1 MICILLK
8 INVFIV
14 GIRLGNFVTMITN
27 YFRTAV
33 RSLWKNKVYSF
44 LNIFGL
50 MTGIACAG
58 IIFLWVEDEV
68 QYNSMHEKKDRLYAV
83 LQHWQY
89 DGYKRTFWSTPALM
103 GPAIKAEF
111 PGVANTCRTTE
122 GTVSAMFNNGSTA
135 YYSAGMYADSTLFS
149 MFTFPFVEGD
159 ARTAFTQPY
168 SLVITERAAR
178 KFFGQSANVTGKLLK
193 MDNQQEYMV
202 TGVLKDLPQNS
213 TLHFEWLAPFQIYFN
228 ENKGLAS
235 WDANAINN
243 FVEVVPGTDVA
254 ALNRQLAGYVKEK
267 FPKSVI
273 TPFLFPMNDWR
284 LRGEFVDG
292 KQTGGRIGYVRLFT
306 VIGWIIIFIAC
317 INFMNLAT
325 ARSEKR
331 SKEVGV
337 RKVLGAGKGK
347 LVVQFIGEAMMM
359 SFMATL
365 LAMLL
370 ISLLLP
376 AFNAMVGK
384 QLVLGLQH
392 PLHWAAL
399 LAIAIVTGLIAG
411 SYPSLYLSSFN
422 PVAVLKGIKMP
433 GGSAAFIRK
442 GLVTVQF
449 TVSIV
454 LIISTIIIYQQI
466 EHVKNRKL
474 GYNKDKLLEMDI
486 TGKMGKDFAAIRQ
499 DLLNTGLIENV
510 ALSDHATI
518 YGGNNTNAY
527 RWPGSP
533 ESGYLI
539 SNRCITPEFF
549 ATSGMELKEGRD
561 FLPGATV
568 DSFSV
573 VITETLSRLMG
584 AEGSIGRNLL
594 IPDNAEV
601 NYRPYRIVGIV
612 KDYVYGDIYGK
623 PDPVVFFKRDEDPR
637 VMYVRMAANADPER
651 AVKGIEQV
659 MLKDNPGY
667 PFAFRFV
674 DEQFN
679 AMFSS
684 EQLIGRLSRIFASL
698 AIIISCLGLF
708 GLAAYTAER
717 RTKEIGIRKVLGAS
731 VSGIAQLLSVE
742 FLKLVL
748 LSAVIAFPLA
758 WGIMAYWLDQF
769 AYHTAIHWWVFILA
783 GAMAVLIA
791 LATIGYQAVRT
802 AMRNPVRSLQAV

>member
-1 MICILLK
+1 
-8 INVFIV
+8 
-14 GIRLGNFVTMITN
+14 MITN
-27 YFRTAV
+27 YIRTAV
-33 RSLWKNKVYSF
+33 RSLWKNKAYSF

-68 QYNSMHEKKDRLYAV
+68 QYDSMHEKKDRLYAV

-103 GPAIKAEF
+103 GPAIQAEF
-111 PGVANTCRTTE
+111 TGVARTCRTTE
-122 GTVSAMFNNGSTA
+122 GAVSAMFNNGQTA

-159 ARTAFTQPY
+159 AQTAFTQPN
-168 SLVITERAAR
+168 SLVLTETAAR
-178 KFFGQSANVTGKLLK
+178 KFFGQTTNLRGRLLK

-213 TLHFEWLAPFQIYFN
+213 TLRFEWLAPFQTYLN
-228 ENKGLAS
+228 AHKALAS
-235 WDANAINN
+235 WDNNSVNN
-243 FVEVVPGTDVA
+243 FVELVPGTDVA

-267 FPKSVI
+267 FPKAISS
-273 TPFLFPMNDWR
+273 PFLFPMHDWR
-284 LRGEFVDG
+284 LRNEFTDG

-337 RKVLGAGKGK
+337 RKVLGAGKGR
-347 LVVQFIGEAMMM
+347 LVIQFIGEAMLM
-359 SFMATL
+359 SL
-365 LAMLL
+365 LAAVLAVV
-370 ISLLLP
+370 IICLLLP

-384 QLVLGLQH
+384 QIEPGLQH
-392 PLHWAAL
+392 PAHWAAL
-399 LAIAIVTGLIAG
+399 LSIALVTGVVAG

-422 PVAVLKGIKMP
+422 PVKVLKGIKTP

-454 LIISTIIIYQQI
+454 LIVSTIIIYQQI
-466 EHVKNRKL
+466 EHVKHRKL
-474 GYNKDKLLEMDI
+474 GYNKDNLLEMDV
-486 TGKMGKDFAAIRQ
+486 TGRMGQDFAAIRQ

-518 YGGNNTNAY
+518 YGGNNTNAF

-533 ESGYLI
+533 ESGFLI
-539 SNRCITPEFF
+539 SNRCVTPGFF
-549 ATSGMELKEGRD
+549 ATSGMELTQGRD
-561 FLPGATV
+561 FQSGATV

-573 VITETLSRLMG
+573 VITESLSRLMG

-594 IPDNAEV
+594 IPDDEEN
-601 NYRPYRIVGIV
+601 NYRPYRIVGVV
-612 KDYVYGDIYGK
+612 KDYVYGNIYGK
-623 PDPVVFFKRDEDPR
+623 PDPVAFFKRDNDPR
-637 VMYVRMAANADPER
+637 VMYVRIAAKADPEL

-659 MLKDNPGY
+659 MAKDNPGY

-684 EQLIGRLSRIFASL
+684 EQLIGRLSRVFASL

-731 VSGIAQLLSVE
+731 VAGIARLLSVE

-758 WGIMAYWLDQF
+758 WGLMAYWLGQF
-769 AYHTAIHWWVFILA
+769 SYRTAIHWWVFILA
-783 GAMAVLIA
+783 GGMAVVIA
-791 LATIGYQAVRT
+791 LATVSYQAVRT
-802 AMRNPVRSLQAV
+802 AMRNPVKSLQTM

>member
-1 MICILLK
+1 
-8 INVFIV
+8 
-14 GIRLGNFVTMITN
+14 MITN
-27 YFRTAV
+27 YIRTAV

-68 QYNSMHEKKDRLYAV
+68 QYNSMHEKKDRLYVV

-111 PGVANTCRTTE
+111 PGVANICRTTE
-122 GTVSAMFNNGSTA
+122 EPVSAMFNNGSTA
-135 YYSAGMYADSTLFS
+135 YYASGMYADSSLFS

-159 ARTAFTQPY
+159 VRTAFSQPY
-168 SLVITERAAR
+168 SLVITERTAR
-178 KFFGQSANVTGKLLK
+178 KFFGQTTNVTGKMLK
-193 MDNQQEYMV
+193 MDNKQEYMV

-213 TLHFEWLAPFQIYFN
+213 TLRFEWLAPFQTYFN
-228 ENKGLAS
+228 QNKWLTS
-235 WDANAINN
+235 WDANAVNN
-243 FVEVVPGTDVA
+243 FVEMVPGTDVA
-254 ALNRQLAGYVKEK
+254 AFNRQLAAYVKAK
-267 FPKSVI
+267 FSRAVT
-273 TPFLFPMNDWR
+273 TPFLFSMNDWR
-284 LRGEFVDG
+284 LRGDFVDG
-292 KQTGGRIGYVRLFT
+292 KPAGGRIGYVRLFT
-306 VIGWIIIFIAC
+306 IIGWIIIFIAC

-337 RKVLGAGKGK
+337 RKVLGAGKGR
-347 LVVQFIGEAMMM
+347 LIVQFIGEAMMM
-359 SFMATL
+359 SFVATL
-365 LAMLL
+365 LAVVI

-384 QLVLGLQH
+384 EMVLGLQH
-392 PLHWAAL
+392 PSHWAAL
-399 LAIAIVTGLIAG
+399 LAIAAVTGLVAG

-466 EHVKNRKL
+466 EHVKSRKL
-474 GYNKDKLLEMDI
+474 GYNKDKLLEMNV
-486 TGKMGKDFAAIRQ
+486 TGRMGHDFAAIRQ
-499 DLLNTGLIENV
+499 DLLNTGLIEN
-510 ALSDHATI
+510 AAMSDHVTI
-518 YGGNNTNAY
+518 EGGNNTNAF
-527 RWPGSP
+527 RWAGS
-533 ESGYLI
+533 SDKGILI
-539 SNRCITPEFF
+539 SNRSVTPAFF

-573 VITETLSRLMG
+573 VITESLSRIMG
-584 AEGSIGRNLL
+584 AEGNIGRNLL
-594 IPDNAEV
+594 IPDEGEV
-601 NYRPYRIVGIV
+601 NYYPYRIVGIV
-612 KDYVYGDIYGK
+612 KDYVYGDMYGK
-623 PDPVVFFKRDEDPR
+623 PDPVAFFKRDNGPR
-637 VMYVRMAANADPER
+637 VMYIRVAANADPEQ
-651 AVKGIEQV
+651 AVKSIEQV
-659 MLKDNPGY
+659 MSKDNPGY

-684 EQLIGRLSRIFASL
+684 EQLIGRLSRVFASL

-731 VSGIAQLLSVE
+731 VAGIARLLSME

-748 LSAVIAFPLA
+748 LSAVIAFPLS
-758 WGIMAYWLDQF
+758 WGIMARWLDQF
-769 AYHTAIHWWVFILA
+769 SYRTAIHWWVFILA
-783 GAMAVLIA
+783 GGIAVLIA
-791 LATIGYQAVRT
+791 LVTIGYQAIKT
-802 AMRNPVRSLQAV
+802 ATQNPVRSLQAE

>member
-1 MICILLK
+1 
-8 INVFIV
+8 
-14 GIRLGNFVTMITN
+14 MITN
-27 YFRTAV
+27 YIRTAV

-68 QYNSMHEKKDRLYAV
+68 QYDNMHQKKDRLYAV

-103 GPAIKAEF
+103 GPAIQAEL
-111 PGVANTCRTTE
+111 PGVARTCRTTE
-122 GTVSAMFNNGSTA
+122 GTKSAMFNNGQTA
-135 YYSAGMYADSTLFS
+135 YYSSGMYADSTLFS
-149 MFTFPFVEGD
+149 MFTFPFVEGN
-159 ARTAFTQPY
+159 AQTAFTQPY
-168 SLVITERAAR
+168 SLVITETAAR
-178 KFFGQSANVTGKLLK
+178 KFFGQTTNVSGKLLK

-213 TLHFEWLAPFQIYFN
+213 TFRFEWLAPFQTYFHQ
-228 ENKGLAS
+228 NKWLAS
-235 WDANAINN
+235 WDANAVNN
-243 FVEVVPGTDVA
+243 FVELVPGADVA

-267 FPKSVI
+267 FPKAISS
-273 TPFLFPMNDWR
+273 PFLFPMKDWR
-284 LRGEFVDG
+284 LRAEFTDG
-292 KQTGGRIGYVRLFT
+292 KQSGGRIGYVRLFT

-337 RKVLGAGKGK
+337 RKVLGAGKGR
-347 LVVQFIGEAMMM
+347 LVVQFIGEAMLM
-359 SFMATL
+359 SFFATIMA
-365 LAMLL
+365 AGI

-376 AFNAMVGK
+376 AFNAMVDK
-384 QLVLGLQH
+384 QIVLGLQH

-399 LAIAIVTGLIAG
+399 LAIAVVTGLVAG

-449 TVSIV
+449 TISIV

-466 EHVKNRKL
+466 EHVKHRKL
-474 GYNKDKLLEMDI
+474 GYNKDNLLEMNVA
-486 TGKMGKDFAAIRQ
+486 GRMGQDFAAIRQ
-499 DLLNTGLIENV
+499 DLLSTGLIENV

-518 YGGNNTNAY
+518 SGGNNTNAF

-533 ESGYLI
+533 ESGFLI
-539 SNRCITPEFF
+539 SNRSVTPGFF
-549 ATSGMELKEGRD
+549 STSGMELSQGRD
-561 FLPGATV
+561 FLPGTAV

-573 VITETLSRLMG
+573 VITESLSRLMG

-594 IPDNAEV
+594 IPDDEEN

-612 KDYVYGDIYGK
+612 KDYVYGNVYGK
-623 PDPVVFFKRDEDPR
+623 PDPVAFFKRDNDPR
-637 VMYVRMAANADPER
+637 MMYIRIAAKADPEQ

-659 MLKDNPGY
+659 MAKDNPGY

-684 EQLIGRLSRIFASL
+684 EQLIGRLSRVFASL

-731 VSGIAQLLSVE
+731 VAGIARLLSAE

-748 LSAVIAFPLA
+748 LSAVIAFPLS

-769 AYHTAIHWWVFILA
+769 SYRTEIHWWVFVLA
-783 GAMAVLIA
+783 GGMAVVIA
-791 LATIGYQAVRT
+791 LATVSYQAVRT
-802 AMRNPVRSLQAV
+802 GMKNPVKSLQTV

>member
-1 MICILLK
+1 
-8 INVFIV
+8 
-14 GIRLGNFVTMITN
+14 MITN
-27 YFRTAV
+27 YIRTAV

-68 QYNSMHEKKDRLYAV
+68 QYDSMHEKKDRLYAV

-103 GPAIKAEF
+103 GPAIQAEF
-111 PGVANTCRTTE
+111 PGVARTCRTTE
-122 GTVSAMFNNGSTA
+122 GEVSAMFSNGQTA
-135 YYSAGMYADSTLFS
+135 YYSSGMYADSTLFS

-159 ARTAFTQPY
+159 AQSAFTQPN
-168 SLVITERAAR
+168 SLVITETAAR
-178 KFFGQSANVTGKLLK
+178 KFFGQTANVRGKLLK

-213 TLHFEWLAPFQIYFN
+213 TLRFEWLAPFQTYLN
-228 ENKGLAS
+228 AHKALAS
-235 WDANAINN
+235 WDANAINS
-243 FVEVVPGTDVA
+243 FVELVPGADVA

-267 FPKSVI
+267 FPKAICS
-273 TPFLFPMNDWR
+273 PFLFSMNDWR
-284 LRGEFVDG
+284 LRNEFTDG
-292 KQTGGRIGYVRLFT
+292 RQTGGRIGYVRLFT

-337 RKVLGAGKGK
+337 RKVLGAGKGR
-347 LVVQFIGEAMMM
+347 LVIQFIGEAMLM
-359 SFMATL
+359 SL
-365 LAMLL
+365 LAAVLAVAV

-384 QLVLGLQH
+384 QIGLGLQH
-392 PLHWAAL
+392 PAHWVAL
-399 LAIAIVTGLIAG
+399 LAIALVTGLVAG

-422 PVAVLKGIKMP
+422 PVKVLKGIKTP

-454 LIISTIIIYQQI
+454 LIVSTIIIYQQI
-466 EHVKNRKL
+466 EHVKQRKL
-474 GYNKDKLLEMDI
+474 GYNKDNLLEMDV
-486 TGKMGKDFAAIRQ
+486 TGRMGQDFAAIRQ

-518 YGGNNTNAY
+518 YGGNNTNAF

-533 ESGYLI
+533 ENGFLI
-539 SNRCITPEFF
+539 SHRSVTPGFF
-549 ATSGMELKEGRD
+549 FTSGMELTQGRD
-561 FLPGATV
+561 FLSGAAV

-573 VITETLSRLMG
+573 VITESLSRLMG

-594 IPDNAEV
+594 IPDDEEN

-612 KDYVYGDIYGK
+612 KDYVYGNMYGK
-623 PDPVVFFKRDEDPR
+623 PDPVAFFKRDNDPR
-637 VMYVRMAANADPER
+637 MMYVRIAAKADPEQ

-659 MLKDNPGY
+659 MAKDNPGY

-684 EQLIGRLSRIFASL
+684 EQMIGRLSRVFASL
-698 AIIISCLGLF
+698 AIVISCLGLF

-731 VSGIAQLLSVE
+731 VAGIARLLSVE
-742 FLKLVL
+742 FLKLVM

-769 AYHTAIHWWVFILA
+769 SYRTAIHWWVFVLA
-783 GAMAVLIA
+783 GGMAVVIA
-791 LATIGYQAVRT
+791 LATVSYQAVRT
-802 AMRNPVRSLQAV
+802 AMRNPVKSLQTM

>member
-1 MICILLK
+1 
-8 INVFIV
+8 
-14 GIRLGNFVTMITN
+14 MITN
-27 YFRTAV
+27 YIRTAV

-68 QYNSMHEKKDRLYAV
+68 QYDSMHEKKDRLYAI

-103 GPAIKAEF
+103 GPAIQAEF
-111 PGVANTCRTTE
+111 SGVARTCRTTE
-122 GTVSAMFNNGSTA
+122 GAVSAMFNNGQTA
-135 YYSAGMYADSTLFS
+135 YYSPGMYADSTLFS

-159 ARTAFTQPY
+159 AQTAFTQPN
-168 SLVITERAAR
+168 SLVITETAAR
-178 KFFGQSANVTGKLLK
+178 KFFGQTTNLRGKLLK

-213 TLHFEWLAPFQIYFN
+213 TLRFEWLAPFQTYLN
-228 ENKGLAS
+228 AHKALMS
-235 WDANAINN
+235 WDNNAVNN
-243 FVEVVPGTDVA
+243 FVELVPGTDVA

-267 FPKSVI
+267 FPKAISS
-273 TPFLFPMNDWR
+273 PFLFSMNDWR
-284 LRGEFVDG
+284 LRNEFADG

-337 RKVLGAGKGK
+337 RKVLGAGKGR
-347 LVVQFIGEAMMM
+347 LVIQFIGEAMLM
-359 SFMATL
+359 SLMA
-365 LAMLL
+365 AVMAVVI

-384 QLVLGLQH
+384 QIEPGLQH
-392 PLHWAAL
+392 PAHWMAL
-399 LAIAIVTGLIAG
+399 LAIALVTGLVAG

-422 PVAVLKGIKMP
+422 PVKVLKGIKTP

-454 LIISTIIIYQQI
+454 LIVSTIIIYQQI
-466 EHVKNRKL
+466 EHVKHRKL
-474 GYNKDKLLEMDI
+474 GYNKDNLLEMDV
-486 TGKMGKDFAAIRQ
+486 TGRMGQDFAAIRQ

-518 YGGNNTNAY
+518 YGGNNTNAF

-533 ESGYLI
+533 ESGFLI
-539 SNRCITPEFF
+539 SNRSVTPGFF
-549 ATSGMELKEGRD
+549 ATSGMELTQGRD
-561 FLPGATV
+561 FLSGAAV

-573 VITETLSRLMG
+573 VITESLSRLMG
-584 AEGSIGRNLL
+584 AEGGVGRNLL
-594 IPDNAEV
+594 IPDDEQN

-612 KDYVYGDIYGK
+612 KDYVYGNIYGK
-623 PDPVVFFKRDEDPR
+623 PDPVAFFKRDNDPR
-637 VMYVRMAANADPER
+637 VMYIRISAAADPEQ
-651 AVKGIEQV
+651 AVKGIAKV
-659 MLKDNPGY
+659 MARDNPGY

-684 EQLIGRLSRIFASL
+684 EQLIGRLSRVFASL

-731 VSGIAQLLSVE
+731 VAGIARLLSVE

-769 AYHTAIHWWVFILA
+769 SYRTAIHWWVFILA
-783 GAMAVLIA
+783 GGMAIVIA
-791 LATIGYQAVRT
+791 LATVSYQAVRT
-802 AMRNPVRSLQAV
+802 AVRNPVKSLQTM

>member
-1 MICILLK
+1 
-8 INVFIV
+8 
-14 GIRLGNFVTMITN
+14 MITN

-68 QYNSMHEKKDRLYAV
+68 RYDSMHEKKDRLYAV

-103 GPAIKAEF
+103 GPAIKAEL
-111 PGVANTCRTTE
+111 PGVANICRTTE

-135 YYSAGMYADSTLFS
+135 YYAAGMYADSTLFS

-159 ARTAFTQPY
+159 VRTAFVQPY

-178 KFFGQSANVTGKLLK
+178 KFFGRTTNVTGKMLK

-202 TGVLKDLPQNS
+202 TGVVKDLPPNS
-213 TLHFEWLAPFQIYFN
+213 SLTFEWLAPFQTYFN
-228 ENKGLAS
+228 QNKWLTS
-235 WDANAINN
+235 WDANAIHT
-243 FVEVVPGTDVA
+243 FVEMVPGSDVA
-254 ALNRQLAGYVKEK
+254 ALNRQLAGYVKAK
-267 FPKSVI
+267 FPKAI
-273 TPFLFPMNDWR
+273 TTPFLFTMNDWR
-284 LRGEFVDG
+284 LRGDFVDG
-292 KQTGGRIGYVRLFT
+292 KQSGGRIGYVRLFT
-306 VIGWIIIFIAC
+306 VIGWIIILIAC

-337 RKVLGAGKGK
+337 RKVLGAGKGR
-347 LVVQFIGEAMMM
+347 LIVQFIGEAMMM
-359 SFMATL
+359 SLVATL
-365 LAMLL
+365 LAVV
-370 ISLLLP
+370 IIGLLLP

-384 QLVLGLQH
+384 QIALDLQH
-392 PLHWAAL
+392 PSHWAAL
-399 LAIAIVTGLIAG
+399 LAIAVVTGLMAG

-433 GGSAAFIRK
+433 GGSAAVIRK
-442 GLVTVQF
+442 GLVTLQF

-466 EHVKNRKL
+466 EHVKHRKL
-474 GYNKDKLLEMDI
+474 GYNKDKLLEMSV
-486 TGKMGKDFAAIRQ
+486 TGRMGKDFAAIRQ
-499 DLLNTGLIENV
+499 DLLNTGFIENV
-510 ALSDHATI
+510 ALSDHITI
-518 YGGNNTNAY
+518 EGGNNTNAF

-533 ESGYLI
+533 ESGFLI

-573 VITETLSRLMG
+573 VITESLSRLMG
-584 AEGSIGRNLL
+584 AEGSIGRDLL
-594 IPDNAEV
+594 VPDDAER

-623 PDPVVFFKRDEDPR
+623 PDPVAFFKRDNDPR
-637 VMYVRMAANADPER
+637 QMYIRMAAHADPEQT
-651 AVKGIEQV
+651 VKSIERV
-659 MLKDNPGY
+659 MAKDNPGY

-698 AIIISCLGLF
+698 AIVISCLGLF

-731 VSGIAQLLSVE
+731 VTGIARLLSME

-748 LSAVIAFPLA
+748 LSAVIAFPLSWA
-758 WGIMAYWLDQF
+758 IMSHWLNQF
-769 AYHTAIHWWVFILA
+769 TYHTPIHWWVFILA
-783 GAMAVLIA
+783 GGMAVLIA
-791 LATIGYQAVRT
+791 LATISYQAVKT
-802 AMRNPVRSLQAV
+802 AMQNPVRSLQAE

>member
-1 MICILLK
+1 
-8 INVFIV
+8 
-14 GIRLGNFVTMITN
+14 MITN
-27 YFRTAV
+27 YIRTAV

-111 PGVANTCRTTE
+111 PGVANVCRTTE
-122 GTVSAMFNNGSTA
+122 EPVSAMFNNGSTA
-135 YYSAGMYADSTLFS
+135 YYASGMYADSSLFS

-159 ARTAFTQPY
+159 VRTAFAQPH
-168 SLVITERAAR
+168 SLVITEKTAR
-178 KFFGQSANVTGKLLK
+178 KFFGQTTNVTGKMLK
-193 MDNQQEYMV
+193 MDNKQEYMV

-213 TLHFEWLAPFQIYFN
+213 SLRFEWLAPFQTYFN
-228 ENKGLAS
+228 QNKWLTS
-235 WDANAINN
+235 WDANAVNN
-243 FVEVVPGTDVA
+243 FVEVVPGTDIA
-254 ALNRQLAGYVKEK
+254 AFNRQLAAYVKAK
-267 FPKSVI
+267 FSRAVT
-273 TPFLFPMNDWR
+273 TPFLFSMNDWR
-284 LRGEFVDG
+284 LRGDFVDG
-292 KQTGGRIGYVRLFT
+292 KPAGGRIGYVRLFT
-306 VIGWIIIFIAC
+306 IIGWIIIFIAC

-337 RKVLGAGKGK
+337 RKVLGAGKGR
-347 LVVQFIGEAMMM
+347 LIVQFIGEAMMM
-359 SFMATL
+359 SFVATL
-365 LAMLL
+365 LAVVV

-384 QLVLGLQH
+384 EMGLGLQH
-392 PLHWAAL
+392 PSHWAAL
-399 LAIAIVTGLIAG
+399 LAIAVVTGLVAG

-442 GLVTVQF
+442 GLVTLQF

-466 EHVKNRKL
+466 EHVKSRKL
-474 GYNKDKLLEMDI
+474 GYNKDKLLEMNV
-486 TGKMGKDFAAIRQ
+486 TGRMRPDFEAIRQ

-510 ALSDHATI
+510 AMSDHVTI
-518 YGGNNTNAY
+518 EGGNNTNAL
-527 RWPGSP
+527 RWAGS
-533 ESGYLI
+533 SDKGILI
-539 SNRCITPEFF
+539 SNRCVTPEFF

-573 VITETLSRLMG
+573 VITESLSRIMG
-584 AEGSIGRNLL
+584 AEGNIGRNLL
-594 IPDNAEV
+594 VPDGAEA

-612 KDYVYGDIYGK
+612 KDYVYGDMYGK
-623 PDPVVFFKRDEDPR
+623 PDPVAFFKQGNGPR
-637 VMYVRMAANADPER
+637 VMYIRVAANADPER
-651 AVKGIEQV
+651 AVKSIEQV

-684 EQLIGRLSRIFASL
+684 EQLIGRLSRVFASL

-717 RTKEIGIRKVLGAS
+717 RTKEIGIRKALGAS
-731 VSGIAQLLSVE
+731 VAGIARLLSME

-748 LSAVIAFPLA
+748 LSAVIAFPLS
-758 WGIMAYWLDQF
+758 WGMMTRWLDQF
-769 AYHTAIHWWVFILA
+769 SYRTAIHWWVFILA
-783 GAMAVLIA
+783 GGMAVLIA
-791 LATIGYQAVRT
+791 LITIGYQAIKT
-802 AMRNPVRSLQAV
+802 AMQNPVRSLQAE

>member
-1 MICILLK
+1 
-8 INVFIV
+8 
-14 GIRLGNFVTMITN
+14 MITN
-27 YFRTAV
+27 YIRTAV

-68 QYNSMHEKKDRLYAV
+68 QYDSMHEKKDRLYAV

-89 DGYKRTFWSTPALM
+89 DGYKRTFWSTPGPM

-111 PGVANTCRTTE
+111 PGIANVCRTTE
-122 GTVSAMFNNGSTA
+122 EPVSTMFNNGSTA
-135 YYSAGMYADSTLFS
+135 YYASGMYADSTLFS

-159 ARTAFTQPY
+159 VRSAFTQPY

-178 KFFGQSANVTGKLLK
+178 KFFGQTTNVTGKMLK
-193 MDNQQEYMV
+193 MDNKQEYMV

-213 TLHFEWLAPFQIYFN
+213 TLKFEWLAPFQTYFN
-228 ENKGLAS
+228 QNKWLTS
-235 WDANAINN
+235 WDNNAINN
-243 FVEVVPGTDVA
+243 FVEVVPGTDVT
-254 ALNRQLAGYVKEK
+254 ALNRQLAAYVKAK
-267 FPKSVI
+267 FQRAVT
-273 TPFLFPMNDWR
+273 TPFLFTMNDWR
-284 LRGEFVDG
+284 LRGDFVDG

-306 VIGWIIIFIAC
+306 IIGWIIILIAC

-347 LVVQFIGEAMMM
+347 LIAQFIGEAMMM
-359 SFMATL
+359 SFVATL
-365 LAMLL
+365 LAVVL

-384 QLVLGLQH
+384 QIALGLQH
-392 PLHWAAL
+392 PLHWTAL
-399 LAIAIVTGLIAG
+399 LAIAVVTGLMAG

-433 GGSAAFIRK
+433 GGSAAIIRK

-474 GYNKDKLLEMDI
+474 GYNKDKLLEMNI
-486 TGKMGKDFAAIRQ
+486 TGRMGQDFAAIRQ
-499 DLLNTGLIENV
+499 DLLNTGLIEN
-510 ALSDHATI
+510 AAMSDHVTI
-518 YGGNNTNAY
+518 EGGNNTNAF

-533 ESGYLI
+533 ESGFLI
-539 SNRCITPEFF
+539 SNRSITPGFF

-573 VITETLSRLMG
+573 VITESLSRLMG

-594 IPDNAEV
+594 IPEGEET
-601 NYRPYRIVGIV
+601 NYQPYRIVGIV

-623 PDPVVFFKRDEDPR
+623 PDPVAFFKRDNDPR
-637 VMYVRMAANADPER
+637 VMYIRMAANADPER
-651 AVKGIEQV
+651 AVKSIEQV

-684 EQLIGRLSRIFASL
+684 EQLIGRLSRIFATL
-698 AIIISCLGLF
+698 AIVISCLGLF

-731 VSGIAQLLSVE
+731 VTGIARLLSME

-748 LSAVIAFPLA
+748 LSAVIAFPLS
-758 WGIMAYWLDQF
+758 WGIMAHWLDQF
-769 AYHTAIHWWVFILA
+769 PYHTDIHWWVFVLA
-783 GAMAVLIA
+783 GGMAVLIA
-791 LATIGYQAVRT
+791 LATISYQAVKT
-802 AMRNPVRSLQAV
+802 AMQNPVRSLQAE